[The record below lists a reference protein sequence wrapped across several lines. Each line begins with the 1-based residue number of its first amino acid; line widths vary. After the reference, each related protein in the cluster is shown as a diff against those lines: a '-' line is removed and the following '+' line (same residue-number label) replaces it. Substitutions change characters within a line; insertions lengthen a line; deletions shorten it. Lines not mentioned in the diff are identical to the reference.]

1 MKYELVIFDLDGTI
15 LDTLGE
21 LMIAFNHALSKSGI
35 SPVTREIMR
44 SRVGNGARNLVKKS
58 IIDHPEADEE
68 KILSDYREYYN
79 LHCTENTDP
88 YPGIP
93 ELFLDLKAHG
103 IKIAVATNKS
113 DAAARKLCEHCFPDT
128 IDIVQGHVE
137 GLPHKP
143 DPAIINN
150 MLKTF
155 GISREKTL
163 IVGDSDVDILT
174 ADNAKT
180 DHISVGW
187 GYKDK
192 EVLIRNGAD
201 RIISSAQELKTIIL
215 GDRYETEDKDRY

>member
-21 LMIAFNHALSKSGI
+21 LTIAFNHALSKSGI
-35 SPVTREIMR
+35 EPVTRDKMR

-68 KILSDYREYYN
+68 KILSDYRAYYN
-79 LHCTENTDP
+79 EHCTENTDP
-88 YPGIP
+88 FPGISD
-93 ELFLDLKAHG
+93 LFSGLKEHG

-113 DAAARKLCEHCFPDT
+113 HAAARKLCEHCFLDT

-143 DPAIINN
+143 DPTIIRNIQ
-150 MLKTF
+150 KTL
-155 GISREKTL
+155 GISNEKTL
-163 IVGDSDVDILT
+163 IVGDSDVDIKT
-174 ADNAKT
+174 AENAKT

-192 EVLIRNGAD
+192 EVLIESGAEV
-201 RIISSAQELKTIIL
+201 IMSSAEELKKSIL
-215 GDRYETEDKDRY
+215 GE

>member
-1 MKYELVIFDLDGTI
+1 MKYDLVIFDLDGTI

-21 LMIAFNHALSKSGI
+21 LTISFNHALSNSGI
-35 SPVTREIMR
+35 EPVTREIMR

-58 IIDHPEADEE
+58 IEAYPDADED

-79 LHCTENTDP
+79 EHCTENTDP
-88 YPGIP
+88 FPGIP
-93 ELFLDLKAHG
+93 ELFSSLKTHG

-113 DAAARKLCEHCFPDT
+113 DTAARKLCEHCFPGV

-143 DPAIINN
+143 DPTIIIN
-150 MLKTF
+150 MLKTL
-155 GISREKTL
+155 GINNEKTI
-163 IVGDSDVDILT
+163 IVGDSDVDIQT
-174 ADNAKT
+174 ATNAKT

-192 EVLIRNGAD
+192 DALVENGAVK
-201 RIISSAQELKTIIL
+201 IVSSAEELKKEIL
-215 GDRYETEDKDRY
+215 GD